1 MADEVAVGGYKVHDE
16 NWELAAFE
24 NDGYTAISS
33 ITNSQTYEANKL
45 LADPQGNI
53 KKIIQLSYYY
63 VDKVGILKS
72 ATRVYTTLT
81 IGNIRLEGGT
91 KKNKEFLERFIEE
104 VKLNK
109 LLRQSTPGLYKAGNF
124 IWYREKE
131 GNKTVW
137 IHQLNPV
144 DVEILG
150 HKRDRPVATLKTVN
164 DPKTLPDDLKRNKD
178 GTYDLPMLQT
188 YHCAIDREGYDRYG
202 KPFTTSA
209 FEPIQHIQAL
219 LDMEKESIPNVI
231 ESLMIITI
239 GDEKRPAD
247 RKQIEDLKKIVQN
260 LKSTSRIVGNHTLK
274 ADVKEKSVE
283 VFNPDKFK
291 VPMEMLLHSIGIT
304 PSLFTGEGSYATAT
318 AGLSSARET
327 IEAVRM
333 EIEDV
338 LNQLFADVVSD
349 AGLDPKKN
357 PKATL
362 GKLDLTDEKVQHQ
375 IIRNLYLD
383 GVISAETYALA
394 HGHILDIEQRKIQEE
409 KKYQIIPRQMSS
421 TLSNKDPG
429 APEKIDSNPDNNP
442 NQDRKPSN
450 DT

>member
-1 MADEVAVGGYKVHDE
+1 MADEIAVGGYKEHDE
-16 NWELAAFE
+16 DWELASFK

-33 ITNSQTYEANKL
+33 ITNSDFYEANKL
-45 LADPQGNI
+45 LADPQGNF
-53 KKIIQLSYYY
+53 KKIVQLSYYY
-63 VDKVGILKS
+63 VDKIGILKS

-91 KKNKEFLERFIEE
+91 KKNKEFLDRFIEE

-109 LLRQSTPGLYKAGNF
+109 TLRQSTPGLYKAGNF
-124 IWYREKE
+124 IWYREKQA
-131 GNKTVW
+131 NKTVW
-137 IHQLNPV
+137 VHQLNPV

-150 HKRDRPVATLKTVN
+150 HKRDRPVARLRTVN
-164 DPKTLPDDLKRNKD
+164 DPTTLPDDLERDKD
-178 GTYDLPMLQT
+178 GTYKLPMNQT

-219 LDMEKESIPNVI
+219 LDMEKESIQSVI
-231 ESLMIITI
+231 ESLIIITL
-239 GDEKRPAD
+239 GDEKRPATQ
-247 RKQIEDLKKIVQN
+247 KQINDLKKLVQN

-291 VPMEMLLHSIGIT
+291 IPMQMLLHSIGIT
-304 PSLFTGEGSYATAT
+304 PSLFTGEGSYATAS

-327 IEAVRM
+327 IESVRM

-338 LNQLFADVVSD
+338 LNQLFADVASE
-349 AGLDPKKN
+349 AGFDPKKN

-362 GKLDLTDEKVQHQ
+362 GKLDLTDEKVQHT
-375 IIRNLYLD
+375 IIRDLYLD
-383 GVISAETYALA
+383 GLISAETYALV
-394 HGHILDIEQRKIQEE
+394 HGHNLEVEQQKVKEE
-409 KKYQIIPRQMSS
+409 KKYNIKPRQMSS
-421 TLSNKDPG
+421 TLSNKGAG

-442 NQDRKPSN
+442 NQDKKPSAG
-450 DT
+450 T